1 MTTTVGRFTGK
12 RVLVTGASKGIGR
25 STALKLAA
33 EGARVALV
41 ARHRDALDAVAQEIR
56 TSGSECV
63 PIQADCSVEPEIRTA
78 IEQVGSTWTGLDV
91 VVSNAGI
98 EIPEGPVDQVDLA
111 LWERLIATNLT
122 GQFLTCKY
130 GIRELRRAGGGSV
143 VCLGSNLGFLGMAD
157 DEPGY
162 SASKGGVFALMRV
175 MASRYAN
182 AGIRVNMVVPGV
194 IDTPMNEPLALDPEL
209 RDRWLSR
216 VPMRRIG
223 TPEEVASAI
232 AWLASED
239 ASYVTGAA
247 LVVDGGMS
255 AA

>member
-1 MTTTVGRFTGK
+1 
-12 RVLVTGASKGIGR
+12 
-25 STALKLAA
+25 
-33 EGARVALV
+33 
-41 ARHRDALDAVAQEIR
+41 
-56 TSGSECV
+56 
-63 PIQADCSVEPEIRTA
+63 
-78 IEQVGSTWTGLDV
+78 
-91 VVSNAGI
+91 
-98 EIPEGPVDQVDLA
+98 
-111 LWERLIATNLT
+111 
-122 GQFLTCKY
+122 
-130 GIRELRRAGGGSV
+130 
-143 VCLGSNLGFLGMAD
+143 MAD

-194 IDTPMNEPLALDPEL
+194 IDTPMNEPLASDPEL

-223 TPEEVASAI
+223 TPDEVASAI

>member
-1 MTTTVGRFTGK
+1 M
-12 RVLVTGASKGIGR
+12 A
-25 STALKLAA
+25 
-33 EGARVALV
+33 
-41 ARHRDALDAVAQEIR
+41 
-56 TSGSECV
+56 
-63 PIQADCSVEPEIRTA
+63 PI
-78 IEQVGSTWTGLDV
+78 
-91 VVSNAGI
+91 
-98 EIPEGPVDQVDLA
+98 
-111 LWERLIATNLT
+111 
-122 GQFLTCKY
+122 
-130 GIRELRRAGGGSV
+130 

-175 MASRYAN
+175 MANRYAT

-194 IDTPMNEPLALDPEL
+194 IDTPMNDPLRADPDL
-209 RDRWLSR
+209 RDRWLAR
-216 VPMRRIG
+216 VPMRRMGSADEI
-223 TPEEVASAI
+223 ASAI

>member
-1 MTTTVGRFTGK
+1 MATDTGRFAGK

-25 STALKLAA
+25 STAVMLAA
-33 EGARVALV
+33 EGAQVALI
-41 ARHRDALDAVAQEIR
+41 ARHRGALDDVAAEVRSI
-56 TSGSECV
+56 GGECLA
-63 PIQADCSVEPEIRTA
+63 IAADCSMEPQISAA
-78 IEQVGSTWTGLDV
+78 IQQVGSSWAGLDV
-91 VVSNAGI
+91 VISNAGI
-98 EIPEGPVDQVDLA
+98 EVPEGPVDQLDLA
-111 LWERLIATNLT
+111 LWERLLTTNLT

-130 GIRELRRAGGGSV
+130 GIRELLRSGGGSV

-175 MASRYAN
+175 MANRYAT

-194 IDTPMNEPLALDPEL
+194 IDTPMNAPLADDPEL
-209 RDRWLSR
+209 RDRWLGR
-216 VPMRRIG
+216 VPMRRMG
-223 TPEEVASAI
+223 TAEEI
-232 AWLASED
+232 AAAVTWLASDD

>member
-1 MTTTVGRFTGK
+1 MQPQLSRLAGK
-12 RVLVTGASKGIGR
+12 RALVTGASKGIGR
-25 STALKLAA
+25 STALRLAA
-33 EGARVALV
+33 EGASVVLV
-41 ARHRDALDAVAQEIR
+41 ARHIDALQEVAGAIS
-56 TSGSECV
+56 SGGGTCRV
-63 PIQADCSVEPEIRTA
+63 LAADCSIEDQIGPA
-78 IEQVGSTWTGLDV
+78 IDQVGSELGGLDI

-98 EIPEGPVDQVDLA
+98 ELPEGSVHALDAD
-111 LWERLIATNLT
+111 LWERLIKTNLT

-130 GIRELRRAGGGSV
+130 GVRQLLRAGGGSV
-143 VCLGSNLGFLGMAD
+143 VCLGSNLGSLGMAN

-175 MASRYAN
+175 MASDYASSR
-182 AGIRVNMVVPGV
+182 IRVNMVVPGV
-194 IDTPMNEPLALDPEL
+194 IDTPMNEPLHEDSAL

-223 TPEEVASAI
+223 TAEEVANAI
-232 AWLASED
+232 VWLSSDE

>member
-1 MTTTVGRFTGK
+1 MATAPGRFLGK
-12 RVLVTGASKGIGR
+12 RALVTGASKGIGR
-25 STALKLAA
+25 STAVRLAA

-41 ARHRDALDAVAQEIR
+41 ARHRDGLDAAVAEI
-56 TSGSECV
+56 TSMGGECLALE
-63 PIQADCSVEPEIRTA
+63 ADCSIEPEIRSA
-78 IEQVGSTWTGLDV
+78 VEGVGSTWGGLDV

-98 EIPEGPVDQVDLA
+98 ELPEGPVDQEDLA
-111 LWERLIATNLT
+111 LWERLITTNLT

-130 GIRELRRAGGGSV
+130 GIRGLLRSGGGAV

-175 MASRYAN
+175 MANRYAS

-194 IDTPMNEPLALDPEL
+194 IDTPMNDPLRSDPDL
-209 RDRWLSR
+209 RDRWLAR
-216 VPMRRIG
+216 VPMRRMGSADEI
-223 TPEEVASAI
+223 ASAI
-232 AWLASED
+232 AWLASGD

>member
-1 MTTTVGRFTGK
+1 MTTGAGRFVGK
-12 RVLVTGASKGIGR
+12 RALVTGASKGIGR
-25 STALKLAA
+25 STALRLAA
-33 EGARVALV
+33 EGARVALI
-41 ARHRDALDAVAQEIR
+41 ARHRPALDAAMAEI
-56 TSGSECV
+56 TSMGGDCMAIE
-63 PIQADCSVEPEIRTA
+63 ADCSIEPEIRSA
-78 IEQVGSTWTGLDV
+78 IERVGSAWGGLDV

-98 EIPEGPVDQVDLA
+98 EIAEGSVDQEELTV
-111 LWERLIATNLT
+111 WERLITTNLT

-130 GIRELRRAGGGSV
+130 GIRELLRSGGGSV

-194 IDTPMNEPLALDPEL
+194 IDTPMNDPLRTDPEL
-209 RDRWLSR
+209 RDRWLAR

-223 TPEEVASAI
+223 TPDEIASAI
-232 AWLASED
+232 AWLASGD

>member
-1 MTTTVGRFTGK
+1 VGRFAGK
-12 RVLVTGASKGIGR
+12 RVLVTGSSKGIGR
-25 STALKLAA
+25 STALKLAG
-33 EGARVALV
+33 EGARVALI
-41 ARHRDALDAVAQEIR
+41 ARHRDALDAVVSEI
-56 TSGSECV
+56 TSTGGECLA
-63 PIQADCSVEPEIRTA
+63 IAADCSIETETRAA
-78 IEQVGSTWTGLDV
+78 IEEVGSTWSGIDV

-98 EIPEGPVDQVDLA
+98 EIPEGSVDQVDLA
-111 LWERLIATNLT
+111 VWERVIATNLT

-130 GIRELRRAGGGSV
+130 GIREILRAGGGSV

-175 MASRYAN
+175 MANRYAT

-194 IDTPMNEPLALDPEL
+194 IDTPMNDPLRSDPEL
-209 RDRWLSR
+209 RDHWLAR

-223 TPEEVASAI
+223 TADEIASAI
-232 AWLASED
+232 AWLASDE

-255 AA
+255 AS

>member
-1 MTTTVGRFTGK
+1 
-12 RVLVTGASKGIGR
+12 LI
-25 STALKLAA
+25 
-33 EGARVALV
+33 
-41 ARHRDALDAVAQEIR
+41 ARHRDALDTVAAEIR
-56 TSGSECV
+56 SIGGDCLAIE
-63 PIQADCSVEPEIRTA
+63 ADCSIEPRISSA
-78 IEQVGSTWTGLDV
+78 IQQIGSSWAGLDV

-98 EIPEGPVDQVDLA
+98 EVPEGPVDQLDLA
-111 LWERLIATNLT
+111 LWERLITTNLT

-130 GIRELRRAGGGSV
+130 GIRELQRSGGGSV
-143 VCLGSNLGFLGMAD
+143 VCLGSNLGSLGMAD

-175 MASRYAN
+175 MANRYAT

-194 IDTPMNEPLALDPEL
+194 IDTPMNDPLASDPEL
-209 RDRWLSR
+209 RDRWLAR
-216 VPMRRIG
+216 VPMRRMG
-223 TPEEVASAI
+223 TSDEIASAI
-232 AWLASED
+232 AWLASEE